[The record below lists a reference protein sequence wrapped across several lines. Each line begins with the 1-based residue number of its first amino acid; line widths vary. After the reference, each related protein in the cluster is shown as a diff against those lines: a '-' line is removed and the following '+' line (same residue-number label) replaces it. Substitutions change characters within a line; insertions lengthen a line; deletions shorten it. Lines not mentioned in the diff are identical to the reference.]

1 LAVPPLADIVS
12 DGGRFQTLGTAG
24 NDIERPMVV
33 AVLTMLMVQS
43 TVDEIVDVIAMRHGF
58 MTTARTMIMPD
69 FVTFVAVF
77 RRTAVRVVIGY
88 LDHVFVGVIAM
99 RMMKMPIMEVI
110 DMVAVTNRDVTATRL
125 VLVRMLGM
133 GKMLVIVQDD
143 SP

>member
-1 LAVPPLADIVS
+1 MAVPPLADIVS

-110 DMVAVTNRDVTATRL
+110 GFCCN
-125 VLVRMLGM
+125 
-133 GKMLVIVQDD
+133 
-143 SP
+143 